1 MKRLAVEPKHWSGYD
16 ILQEAFNEEPRCFS
30 IR

>member
-1 MKRLAVEPKHWSGYD
+1 MKRLAAEPEQWSGYD
-16 ILQEAFNEEPRCFS
+16 IVHGAFNEEPRCFS